1 MWLPN
6 RFTCCGSYFNC
17 WIIDVKFPSYHNI
30 HTCSFSPFL
39 HYYKIYSG
47 WKKNWYSTHWSQ
59 QSLSLAALQ
68 TPPPSIGVA
77 VALSIY
83 HHYLEHEDKGCSELC
98 GDRGWPEHFIYQ
110 PVSQMTRHVAATDAF
125 IVLTANAWIHE
136 LYAYTNTPLPSSL
149 LTAPSYC
156 AYTRTKLILCIAT
169 LIVWGKMQ
177 TWWVMK
183 KSNCDWQEKLRTLV
197 IYDNQQG
204 VTCEW
209 DPLNP
214 VAQERGC

>member
-39 HYYKIYSG
+39 HYKIYSG

-83 HHYLEHEDKGCSELC
+83 HHYLEHEDMGCSELC

-110 PVSQMTRHVAATDAF
+110 PDEA
-125 IVLTANAWIHE
+125 
-136 LYAYTNTPLPSSL
+136 
-149 LTAPSYC
+149 C
-156 AYTRTKLILCIAT
+156 C
-169 LIVWGKMQ
+169 
-177 TWWVMK
+177 
-183 KSNCDWQEKLRTLV
+183 CDWRFYRSDSKCMNSWAICIHQHPTAFLSSHCTLLLCLYKDQINFMYCHSYSLR
-197 IYDNQQG
+197 
-204 VTCEW
+204 
-209 DPLNP
+209 
-214 VAQERGC
+214 